1 MSTGKRLAKRSILGT
16 RIVAPGQDGRFYP
29 ATIQAVRSTEADRL
43 ARQPTRYTVRFD
55 NSRKVSEYLETQL
68 IGPGFSGVARD
79 TQLMAGQRVYLT
91 HVGREMEATIMSHD
105 PVSDQLIVNIS
116 NGLQLKVRLDDIRLL
131 ESRKSSRLMN
141 QTQDFSKLADFNIV
155 HERKRLNSEKSS
167 DGSDFLGSRKRR
179 GSETLSEEEERS
191 SGDET
196 GAGSRLRRGRR
207 LGHKLRKDQRRR
219 GEECPGAEKKMFRM
233 RRSGSPVIMTEC
245 TAAMVLMDLSCSP
258 ASRGRMSHASGHSD
272 ASSGQMSPSS
282 SGVSSL
288 GTSWSCPSPSPT
300 LTPPFPLPPTDSEDP
315 VEALLQLAA
324 AANSRAQCSLSTSG
338 SASQGPSG
346 QAQVN
351 PVTGEQESDEGI
363 VSDQSNEFEDKKTEG
378 VQTIYQCTWPGC
390 HVTKDLCADIEK
402 HVREKHLRRPAP
414 SRPEDDDHEEEFYYN
429 EIDIP
434 VSLTS
439 LNRTKSVSLCK
450 PAPSA
455 QTPSDKTIVITT
467 SSKNGAKTTQGPVLS
482 DHMDMARPPHENPE
496 YTGGQRPIL
505 PGPAIATIISSNW
518 TGKEAQAPAT
528 PAASGSTTATKV
540 ITASPASLN
549 TSEVKREV
557 ATPVSSTGL
566 MHAVPIA
573 IPITTFTIASG
584 QHSPG
589 KYIRL
594 SPKPFTSAP
603 KSPLRRPRGDAK
615 KCRKVYGMEH
625 RELWCT
631 QCKWKKAC
639 TRFGEGA

>member
-29 ATIQAVRSTEADRL
+29 AVIQAVKNLHGSAAAADRAAVHGERSRL
-43 ARQPTRYTVRFD
+43 PARYTVRFD
-55 NSRKVSEYLETQL
+55 NSRKLSEFFETDL
-68 IGPGFSGVARD
+68 IGPGFGGVSGLQ
-79 TQLMAGQRVYLT
+79 QLMAGQRVYLT
-91 HVGREMEATIMSHD
+91 HLGREMEGTIMSHD
-105 PVSDQLIVNIS
+105 TAADQLVVNIAS
-116 NGLQLKVRLDDIRLL
+116 GLQLKVRLEDIRLL

-141 QTQDFSKLADFNIV
+141 QTNTDFSKLADFNIV

-191 SGDET
+191 SGDEH
-196 GAGSRLRRGRR
+196 GARSQGHQRHRGHRRTHGGQR
-207 LGHKLRKDQRRR
+207 LRKDGRRSR
-219 GEECPGAEKKMFRM
+219 TEAEHVAAVAETPRSSVPMHPKKMFSM

-258 ASRGRMSHASGHSD
+258 AHRGRMSHASGHSD

-288 GTSWSCPSPSPT
+288 GTSWSCPSPT
-300 LTPPFPLPPTDSEDP
+300 LTPPFPLPPTPTPTPTSEPDPDP
-315 VEALLQLAA
+315 VEALLLLKSSVGVA
-324 AANSRAQCSLSTSG
+324 G
-338 SASQGPSG
+338 G
-346 QAQVN
+346 
-351 PVTGEQESDEGI
+351 VTAVEPQESDEGI
-363 VSDQSNEFEDKKTEG
+363 VSDQSNEFDDKKTDR

-390 HVTKDLCADIEK
+390 HVRKDLCEDIER

-414 SRPEDDDHEEEFYYN
+414 ATPEEDDHEEEFYYN
-429 EIDIP
+429 EVEVP
-434 VSLTS
+434 VA
-439 LNRTKSVSLCK
+439 RAALCK
-450 PAPSA
+450 AA
-455 QTPSDKTIVITT
+455 DKSLVIQPV
-467 SSKNGAKTTQGPVLS
+467 AKPVLC

-496 YTGGQRPIL
+496 YGSGAKS
-505 PGPAIATIISSNW
+505 PAPATMTTIIS
-518 TGKEAQAPAT
+518 TGSQGGQVTQWADTSRASVVVDKAATLTTAAAAPA
-528 PAASGSTTATKV
+528 PAAA
-540 ITASPASLN
+540 
-549 TSEVKREV
+549 
-557 ATPVSSTGL
+557 TGL
-566 MHAVPIA
+566 PRAVPIA
-573 IPITTFTIASG
+573 IPITTFAIASS

-594 SPKPFTSAP
+594 SPKPYTSSP